1 MTTALRTAAL
11 ASDAYAPTQP
21 PLRVARRPPKLADSG
36 VLGLCRGRHALL
48 AAVDEAIRL
57 GLTEEAQTGQ
67 ARLRKMAYQ

>member
-1 MTTALRTAAL
+1 MGCVGAVVPIGCV
-11 ASDAYAPTQP
+11 D
-21 PLRVARRPPKLADSG
+21 VW
-36 VLGLCRGRHALL
+36 GRHALL

>member
-1 MTTALRTAAL
+1 MCWGCGANW
-11 ASDAYAPTQP
+11 
-21 PLRVARRPPKLADSG
+21 
-36 VLGLCRGRHALL
+36 VLDVDVWGRHALL